1 MPRIR
6 TVKPELFK
14 HEALFEAEMTSNLP
28 LRLAFIG
35 LFTCC
40 DRGNRFKWRPKLLK
54 LDLLPYDDID
64 IVAILEQLVQH
75 GFVKKHKYQGEWYGY
90 IPPSWAK
97 HQQIN
102 NSEVTNV
109 LSTIP
114 NSRATIT
121 TAHYKNQQLKF
132 MKLKGEQLWQE
143 LEQ

>member
-40 DRGNRFKWRPKLLK
+40 DRKSCFKWRPRRLK
-54 LDLLPYDDID
+54 LDILPYDDIN

-90 IPPSWAK
+90 IPPSWTK

-102 NSEVTNV
+102 KSEVTNV
-109 LSTIP
+109 LSTTP
-114 NSRATIT
+114 KSRATIT
-121 TAHYKNQQLKF
+121 TAHYKNQQLKLV
-132 MKLKGEQLWQE
+132 KLKGGKLWQE

>member
-14 HEALFEAEMTSNLP
+14 HETLFEAEMTSNLP

-35 LFTCC
+35 LSICC
-40 DRGNRFKWRPKLLK
+40 DRKNCFKWRPRRLK
-54 LDLLPYDDID
+54 LDILPYDDID

-75 GFVKKHKYQGEWYGY
+75 GFVKKYEYQGEWYGY
-90 IPPSWAK
+90 IPPSWTK
-97 HQQIN
+97 PQQIN

-114 NSRATIT
+114 KSRATIT
-121 TAHYKNQQLKF
+121 TAHYKNQQLKL
-132 MKLKGEQLWQE
+132 MKLKGGKLWQE

>member
-40 DRGNRFKWRPKLLK
+40 VRGNRFKWRPKLLK
-54 LDLLPYDDID
+54 LDLLPYDDVD
-64 IVAILEQLVQH
+64 IVTILEQLVQH
-75 GFVKKHKYQGEWYGY
+75 AFVKKYEDQGEWYGF
-90 IPPSWAK
+90 IPSWNK

-121 TAHYKNQQLKF
+121 TAHYKNQQLKLV
-132 MKLKGEQLWQE
+132 KLKGGKLWQE